1 MSDTEIKLG
10 RADLHIHTNASDGRC
25 SVKDM
30 VEYAEKHTKMNVIA
44 ITDHDTIK
52 GALEAQKIVKKNK
65 YKIEVIIGEE
75 ISSKDGHVIGLFLTE
90 AIKPGL
96 STHETLKQIRAQGGI
111 ATLPHPLFQSRMQS
125 STGTVADGV
134 GFINLIK
141 ERDNYT
147 AIETINATP
156 FLGKYNMRSQFLNR
170 TILFK
175 SEVGGSDTHIL
186 KGIGKGYTLFPG
198 CTAQD
203 LKKALLSGQ
212 TQSNKSKWGA
222 KVLVKYAFSF
232 LPNAAKVLGLTMIHG
247 RVPKKPQIINCKIR

>member
-1 MSDTEIKLG
+1 MTDRKIKLG

-52 GALEAQKIVKKNK
+52 GALEAQKIIKKNK
-65 YKIEVIIGEE
+65 YKLEVIVGEE
-75 ISSKDGHVIGLFLTE
+75 ITSKDGHIIGLFLKK
-90 AIKPGL
+90 AIQPGL
-96 STHETLKQIRAQGGI
+96 SVHETLNEIRFQGGI
-111 ATLPHPLFQSRMQS
+111 ASMPHPLYQSRMQS
-125 STGTVADGV
+125 STGENADGV

-156 FLGKYNMRSQFLNR
+156 FLGKFNTHSQFLNR

-186 KGIGKGYTLFPG
+186 KGIGKGYTTFPG
-198 CTAQD
+198 HTAQD
-203 LKKALLSGQ
+203 LKNALLNNQ
-212 TQSNKSKWGA
+212 TQSSRSKWGA
-222 KVLVKYAFSF
+222 KTLVKYAFSF
-232 LPNAAKVLGLTMIHG
+232 IPNAFKILGFTLIHG
-247 RVPKKPQIINCKIR
+247 RSPKKPQIIDCRIK